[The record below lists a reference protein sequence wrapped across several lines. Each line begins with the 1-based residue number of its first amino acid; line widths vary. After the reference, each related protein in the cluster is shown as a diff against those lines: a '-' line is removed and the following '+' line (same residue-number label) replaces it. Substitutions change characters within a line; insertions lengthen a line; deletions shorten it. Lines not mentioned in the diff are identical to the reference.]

1 MAYFARLNK
10 DNIVTDVRTVNNAI
24 LLDKDGKE
32 QEQLGID
39 WLINR
44 HGTSWWKQTSY
55 NGTIRKHY
63 AGVDWHYDQDGDA
76 FYEPQPFP
84 SWTLN
89 ETTCRWD
96 PPITKP
102 DGDYRWNESAY
113 QADNTVGW
121 ALTTP

>member
-10 DNIVTDVRTVNNAI
+10 DSIVTDVRRVNNAI

-89 ETTCRWD
+89 KTTWEWE
-96 PPITKP
+96 PPTALPSDKTKL
-102 DGDYRWNESAY
+102 YNWNELDRKWDVIS
-113 QADNTVGW
+113 
-121 ALTTP
+121 